1 MAADKQEIINSL
13 NYIRNENG
21 AVVFAIGE
29 HFVQAASALPDEIY
43 CEAVSHHY
51 YSGINIALESSFIN
65 MGFLLLEGGNYSR
78 KYHAVSDADIEKIAD
93 DILKIFN
100 ELYISDHTLPFEVT
114 EL

>member
-13 NYIRNENG
+13 NYIKKESG
-21 AVVFAIGE
+21 AVVFAIGD
-29 HFVQAASALPDEIY
+29 HYVQAASTMPDEIY

-51 YSGINIALESSFIN
+51 HLAINIGLESSFVQ
-65 MGFLLLEGGNYSR
+65 MGFLLQEGGNYNR
-78 KYHAVSDADIEKIAD
+78 KYSVKDDTAIEKLAD
-93 DILKIFN
+93 DIVRIFN

>member
-13 NYIRNENG
+13 NYILKESG

-29 HFVQAASALPDEIY
+29 HYVQAASTLPDEIY

-51 YSGINIALESSFIN
+51 HSAINIGLESSFLN
-65 MGFLLLEGGNYSR
+65 MGYVLQEGGNYSR
-78 KYHAVSDADIEKIAD
+78 RYNAGDNSAIEKIAD
-93 DILKIFN
+93 DIIKIFG
-100 ELYISDHTLPFEVT
+100 ELYISDHTLPFEIT